1 MEWWLDLLAF
11 AARVALIT
19 VGFAVCVAAVA
30 SALRRGSGGG
40 GGERPSVTLL
50 NEEVQLDTDA
60 LRRGP
65 ASRKERRALRAQ
77 RRAAREALDE
87 RPSLFVID
95 FRGDIT
101 ASAVDGFRHL
111 VTALL
116 HGVRDG
122 DRVLIRLE
130 SAGGQVHSY
139 GLAAAQLDRLRRAGV
154 SLTVC
159 VDRVAASGG
168 YMMACVGEQ
177 IVAAPFAIIGSIGV
191 VAEMPNVNRLLR
203 EHGVDWVEL
212 TAGEF
217 KRTITP
223 MGEITEARTER
234 VLEQLRATHR
244 LFQDHIEAR
253 RPQLDVARVA
263 TGEYWYGAEAMG
275 LGLVDEIATSDD
287 VIVRHLDTHRV
298 VEVQASEPDSWRDR
312 LPFVSARR
320 RQHRAAL
327 PPGM

>member
-1 MEWWLDLLAF
+1 M
-11 AARVALIT
+11 
-19 VGFAVCVAAVA
+19 
-30 SALRRGSGGG
+30 
-40 GGERPSVTLL
+40 
-50 NEEVQLDTDA
+50 
-60 LRRGP
+60 
-65 ASRKERRALRAQ
+65 
-77 RRAAREALDE
+77 
-87 RPSLFVID
+87 
-95 FRGDIT
+95 
-101 ASAVDGFRHL
+101 
-111 VTALL
+111 
-116 HGVRDG
+116 
-122 DRVLIRLE
+122 
-130 SAGGQVHSY
+130 
-139 GLAAAQLDRLRRAGV
+139 

-168 YMMACVGEQ
+168 YMMACVGEP

-320 RQHRAAL
+320 RQQRAAL

>member
-11 AARVALIT
+11 AARVAMIT
-19 VGFAVCVAAVA
+19 VGFAACVAAIA
-30 SALRRGSGGG
+30 AAFRRGGG
-40 GGERPSVTLL
+40 GGRADRPSVTVL
-50 NEEVQLDTDA
+50 NEEVQLDTEA

-65 ASRKERRALRAQ
+65 ATRRERRSLRSQ
-77 RRAAREALDE
+77 RRANREALDE

-116 HGVRDG
+116 YGVREGDG
-122 DRVLIRLE
+122 VLIRLE

-177 IVAAPFAIIGSIGV
+177 VIAAPFAIIGSIGV

-203 EHGVDWVEL
+203 DHGVDWVEL

-263 TGEYWYGAEAMG
+263 TGEYWYGAEALG

-298 VEVQASEPDSWRDR
+298 VEVQAPEADTWRDR
-312 LPFVSARR
+312 VPFLSARR
-320 RQHRAAL
+320 RQQRAAL
-327 PPGM
+327 PLGM